1 MRRHQE
7 PGGHIAAGQ
16 RQPGTAARPALAQLR
31 CYSRTITNMNG
42 RTDRRS
48 THFLS
53 VLLPQ
58 LRSAAAA
65 EERPPGGGWG
75 QHYDFYHPST
85 EVPLYN
91 TCKQK
96 LLDGEKVYSC
106 PIDRL
111 NVEGYLEARKHWDF
125 IFFEM
130 QHSTMTYRD
139 VEIMIKAGGLTG
151 EPGAIPFVRMHSPA
165 TEHVFQQCSDIGAL
179 GFIVPTVDTPQQ
191 AQDAAKWARLPPVAR
206 RSTGVGQAA
215 RVWDKFTGG
224 KGYASTYNDNVILV
238 VMIETPVGIANAYE
252 IASTPGVDVVL
263 VGNFECAPLSSPL
276 CHKLDF
282 WSSGVTDVHSLPY

>member
-1 MRRHQE
+1 MIMGTKITKGADTCGIACGHINLVTSRENIQQPDKIRTHFQARGTPIPNTPIGHPTLTPNPAAIMRRHQE

-42 RTDRRS
+42 RTDRS

-65 EERPPGGGWG
+65 EELPPGGGWG
-75 QHYDFYHPST
+75 HHYDFYHPST

-111 NVEGYLEARKHWDF
+111 NVEGYLEAR
-125 IFFEM
+125 
-130 QHSTMTYRD
+130 
-139 VEIMIKAGGLTG
+139 
-151 EPGAIPFVRMHSPA
+151 
-165 TEHVFQQCSDIGAL
+165 
-179 GFIVPTVDTPQQ
+179 
-191 AQDAAKWARLPPVAR
+191 
-206 RSTGVGQAA
+206 
-215 RVWDKFTGG
+215 
-224 KGYASTYNDNVILV
+224 
-238 VMIETPVGIANAYE
+238 
-252 IASTPGVDVVL
+252 
-263 VGNFECAPLSSPL
+263 
-276 CHKLDF
+276 
-282 WSSGVTDVHSLPY
+282 